1 MMAMA
6 LRMGRTLSELS
17 RSMTASELQL
27 WMEFDR
33 ISPIGDVRGDIQ
45 AAQVASAV
53 FNSQGCKT
61 TLQDVLLRWQQD
73 EAEAEAEQG
82 DPFAKLEAALMAA
95 AKK

>member
-1 MMAMA
+1 MMALA

-45 AAQVASAV
+45 AAQIASAV
-53 FNSQGCKT
+53 FNSQGCKA

-73 EAEAEAEQG
+73 EAETEQG

-95 AKK
+95 AH